1 MWSCWVE
8 FGAPAVRLR
17 CTTQEPEPKVLKHL
31 YMSPNDLNQTS
42 ERLSYQ
48 DHGCEIHR
56 SPLTVSQLE
65 LLKGEVQALTTS
77 PQPGLRNALEES
89 ALIHSMASSAFGL
102 ADFPFQRILRCI
114 IFDKSPTANWK
125 IGWHQD
131 LNIKEKD
138 GTCLPWSHLRQV
150 RTLRLHLD
158 PTPAENG
165 ALRVLPGSHKAGP
178 LNDAQRRSLV
188 QNPLTLEANPGD
200 VILMT
205 PLLVHASSPSKT
217 PKHRRVIHVDY
228 LL

>member
-1 MWSCWVE
+1 V
-8 FGAPAVRLR
+8 VHRR
-17 CTTQEPEPKVLKHL
+17 CTKQEPESEVLKHL
-31 YMSPNDLNQTS
+31 FMSLNDLNQTS

-48 DHGCEIHR
+48 DNGCEIHR
-56 SPLTVSQLE
+56 SSLTVSQLE

-89 ALIHSMASSAFGL
+89 ALIHSVASSAFGH

-138 GTCLPWSHLRQV
+138 GTCLPWSYLHPV

-165 ALRVLPGSHKAGP
+165 ALRVLPGSHKDGP
-178 LNDAQRRSLV
+178 LNDAQRRSLA
-188 QNPLTLEANPGD
+188 QTPLTLEANPGD

-205 PLLVHASSPSKT
+205 PLLVHSSSPSKN